1 MGYIKEPDGV
11 DFEINSRPLSKEEE
25 IAISEYIRNYK
36 ARQTKKQS
44 TARQTRTKVASGKNT
59 IPQ

>member
-11 DFEINSRPLSKEEE
+11 DFEINSRPTTKEEE

-36 ARQTKKQS
+36 ARQTKKHS
-44 TARQTRTKVASGKNT
+44 NTRQTRTKAASDKNT
-59 IPQ
+59 VPQ